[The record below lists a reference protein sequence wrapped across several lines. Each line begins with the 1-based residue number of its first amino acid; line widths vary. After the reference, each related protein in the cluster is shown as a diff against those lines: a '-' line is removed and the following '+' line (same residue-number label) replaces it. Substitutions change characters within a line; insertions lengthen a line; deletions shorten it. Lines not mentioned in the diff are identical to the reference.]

1 MFACFGLKRMVRDE
15 NLFPQRYGLIR
26 LQDVFSTGDLG
37 VQ

>member
-1 MFACFGLKRMVRDE
+1 MFACFGLKRMVRE
-15 NLFPQRYGLIR
+15 NNLFSPRHGLIG